1 VNTVL
6 DHGISEDK
14 HKKSCVF
21 LNLTNTALE
30 CKKVIDYFFG
40 KWCPGAQ
47 PYFYKI
53 SFRYRWLEGIKNME
67 VVLKVVHSTFVH
79 QTVSNN
85 REAARF
91 HIELPSNAQ
100 YAPGVVVINLI
111 KVTVSL

>member
-1 VNTVL
+1 M
-6 DHGISEDK
+6 
-14 HKKSCVF
+14 
-21 LNLTNTALE
+21 A
-30 CKKVIDYFFG
+30 
-40 KWCPGAQ
+40 
-47 PYFYKI
+47 
-53 SFRYRWLEGIKNME
+53 

-111 KVTVSL
+111 KVTISL